1 MYTLLAFFL
10 GVIISFMISING
22 GLAEAV
28 GVMPSTVII
37 HAVGTVFA
45 LLMCVIR
52 KEKLGVFGRKPFW
65 LYLGGA
71 FGVLTT
77 VFQNYAFSYISMT
90 SIIALGLLGQTITSL
105 VYDRFGLMGMPKRP
119 FEKSSI
125 IGIVFAIAGIL
136 VMLDTSVLGT
146 GLAVALATATGVTI
160 VVSRTI
166 NNQLSEQIGPM
177 PGSLVNHI
185 VGLIV
190 SLVWLLVISGGV
202 PSVTV
207 AAGTSPLVF
216 FGGVIGVFNIFL
228 MNIVVS
234 KMSSFRVTVL
244 TFVGQ
249 ILSGVLLDLF
259 AGRPYDPKSLAG
271 GLIIA
276 VGVAI
281 SMIVEHASSRYS
293 RSDPL

>member
-1 MYTLLAFFL
+1 MYTLLAFIL
-10 GVIISFMISING
+10 GVILSFMISING
-22 GLAEAV
+22 GLSEAV

-37 HAVGTVFA
+37 HAVGSLFA
-45 LLMCVIR
+45 LLFCILR
-52 KEKLGVFGRKPFW
+52 KENLKIFGRKPLW

-105 VYDRFGLMGMPKRP
+105 LYDRFGLMGMPKRP
-119 FEKSSI
+119 FEKSSLI
-125 IGIVFAIAGIL
+125 SILFAIAGIL
-136 VMLDTSVLGT
+136 VMLDTSVIGT
-146 GLAVALATATGVTI
+146 TLAVTLATATGISI

-177 PGSLVNHI
+177 PGSLINHV
-185 VGLIV
+185 VGLAV
-190 SLVWLLVISGGV
+190 SALWLLLITGDIPHLTFPQSAN
-202 PSVTV
+202 PIIY
-207 AAGTSPLVF
+207 
-216 FGGVIGVFNIFL
+216 FGGVIGVLNIFL
-228 MNIVVS
+228 TNIAVS
-234 KMSSFRVTVL
+234 KMSSFQLTIL

-276 VGVAI
+276 
-281 SMIVEHASSRYS
+281 SRPKPPS
-293 RSDPL
+293 PTSPSQ